1 MIKDTIKDTEL
12 YQMVKRLQDI
22 EHQLIELTWQR
33 DVLRNE
39 INSKMAKL
47 TVEEPQEDI
56 ER

>member
-1 MIKDTIKDTEL
+1 MINTEL

-22 EHQLIELTWQR
+22 ERQLIELRWQR
-33 DVLRNE
+33 DVLAEE

-56 ER
+56 KR